1 MITIDNISADTIE
14 VGDQIIVEGDPIGV
28 TDIELTMDPD
38 EVIVKGYSYESGDS
52 VSYSLYADD
61 YFEVWA
67 V

>member
-14 VGDQIIVEGDPIGV
+14 VNDQIIVDGDPISV
-28 TDIELTMDPD
+28 TDIVTTDDPD
-38 EVIVKGYSYESGDS
+38 EVVVKGYSYESGDS